1 MERRQF
7 TELQQKEQLA
17 KLASARE
24 ALAAAASGTRKF
36 KFVSGVNEQVCFWRV
51 CVIRKAAVLHHCITD
66 MSAMPC
72 GLCPGYPEKCLMFG
86 AHIVLQLY
94 SCSL

>member
-1 MERRQF
+1 MWTGWQF

-36 KFVSGVNEQVCFWRV
+36 KFVSGVNEQVCFR
-51 CVIRKAAVLHHCITD
+51 
-66 MSAMPC
+66 
-72 GLCPGYPEKCLMFG
+72 G
-86 AHIVLQLY
+86 ACMI
-94 SCSL
+94 

>member
-1 MERRQF
+1 MPVRGALTRLSGAAQF

-36 KFVSGVNEQVCFWRV
+36 KFVSGVNDQVRCGGPRLP
-51 CVIRKAAVLHHCITD
+51 A
-66 MSAMPC
+66 SAHP
-72 GLCPGYPEKCLMFG
+72 LPFSK
-86 AHIVLQLY
+86 
-94 SCSL
+94 

>member
-1 MERRQF
+1 MSGAPQF

-36 KFVSGVNEQVCFWRV
+36 KFVSGVNEQVRAGGSGLPASAYFTCLSMHRVTGRRCFQ
-51 CVIRKAAVLHHCITD
+51 A
-66 MSAMPC
+66 
-72 GLCPGYPEKCLMFG
+72 
-86 AHIVLQLY
+86 
-94 SCSL
+94 

>member
-1 MERRQF
+1 MKRRQF

-36 KFVSGVNEQVCFWRV
+36 KFVSGVNEQVCYWRV
-51 CVIRKAAVLHHCITD
+51 CVIQKAAVLHHCITD
-66 MSAMPC
+66 ISAMPC
-72 GLCPGYPEKCLMFG
+72 GLYPGAEVRLMSG
-86 AHIVLQLY
+86 ANIGSQLH
-94 SCSL
+94 SRTL